1 MSKRDVIWVDG
12 ERELFLNMQRVMG
25 SNLSAARQGIRAG
38 AMSIINDAKQNLRGN
53 HSVVTGQLRAS
64 GRVQAVQGDEDAVDA
79 GFFSN
84 DTQGGYAYFVEYGR
98 RSGKMP
104 PVDCIVQWFRKKFG
118 LNEKEA
124 KAGAGFCQSN
134 SKEGNKTAPILRT
147 SSGKEQEGGRGCDKG
162 SNSKRHRSK
171 WQIKAYSAHLVQY
184 SKVCVHP

>member
-79 GFFSN
+79 GFFSS

-104 PVDCIVQWFRKKFG
+104 PVDYIIQWFRKKFG

-124 KAGAGFCQSN
+124 KARGWASARAIARKGTRPHPFFAPAVEKN
-134 SKEGNKTAPILRT
+134 KKAVEDAIKEAIAKDIEAN
-147 SSGKEQEGGRGCDKG
+147 GK
-162 SNSKRHRSK
+162 
-171 WQIKAYSAHLVQY
+171 
-184 SKVCVHP
+184 

>member
-79 GFFSN
+79 GFFSDGN
-84 DTQGGYAYFVEYGR
+84 GYAAVVEYG
-98 RSGKMP
+98 SKAGGKRKLGFMIR
-104 PVDCIVQWFRKKFG
+104 VIKQWLRKKGEPDGRG
-118 LNEKEA
+118 LDNAAFFIARSIIRKGTRPHPFFAPAVEKNKKAVEDAIKEA
-124 KAGAGFCQSN
+124 IAKDIEAN
-134 SKEGNKTAPILRT
+134 
-147 SSGKEQEGGRGCDKG
+147 GK
-162 SNSKRHRSK
+162 
-171 WQIKAYSAHLVQY
+171 
-184 SKVCVHP
+184 